1 MCKRRARFS
10 QGRRHFSR
18 CFSPVKSY
26 NSPDR
31 HSRYSATFSKSY
43 CAMRKR
49 RAQFSLRHRH
59 LVCCSSTMKVQKAR
73 AFRVRVLCASLWLS
87 VEIYQYA
94 DGAHESLF
102 LKFGFMANAV
112 AFFLPRKCRRI
123 TSDPGPGTQ
132 SVRYRRTYRSGYAV
146 FPSSHGT
153 STKFNHRL
161 LSLCLRYEMVHIQG

>member
-1 MCKRRARFS
+1 
-10 QGRRHFSR
+10 
-18 CFSPVKSY
+18 
-26 NSPDR
+26 
-31 HSRYSATFSKSY
+31 
-43 CAMRKR
+43 MRKR

-146 FPSSHGT
+146 FPPSHGT
-153 STKFNHRL
+153 STKFNYRL
-161 LSLCLRYEMVHIQG
+161 LSLCLRYETPQIQRPLPGQDNVVSFTQSSRTTSKA